1 MKRASGIDAPIVNVP
16 QALSWSA
23 FTTASPRPAS
33 AMMTMKRM
41 ATAAVAP
48 ATGPISV
55 RAISAS
61 ERPPRRVD
69 AHRMM

>member
-1 MKRASGIDAPIVNVP
+1 
-16 QALSWSA
+16 
-23 FTTASPRPAS
+23 
-33 AMMTMKRM
+33 MTMMKRM
-41 ATAAVAP
+41 AMAAVMP

-69 AHRMM
+69 AHRMTKSCTAPARQTPTTSQISPGA